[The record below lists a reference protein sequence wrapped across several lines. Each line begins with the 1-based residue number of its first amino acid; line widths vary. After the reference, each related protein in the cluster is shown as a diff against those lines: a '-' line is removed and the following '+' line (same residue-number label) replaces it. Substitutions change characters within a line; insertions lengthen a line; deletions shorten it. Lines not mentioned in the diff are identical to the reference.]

1 MVAVPVDDDGQD
13 QGGQADG
20 FDDGDESVV
29 AEIAHDGAVHAE
41 ADEEGDCDYRRAGEK
56 PEMDP
61 QGVVHVVDAKTNDK
75 GEPKRYPD
83 KYHVCSHLDEPFLP
97 ARQS

>member
-1 MVAVPVDDDGQD
+1 MVAVPVDDDGQN

-20 FDDGDESVV
+20 FDDGDEGVI

-41 ADEEGDCDYRRAGEK
+41 ADEEGDGYNRRAGEK

-61 QGVVHVVDAKTNDK
+61 KRILQVVNTETNDK
-75 GEPKRYPD
+75 GESKRYPD
-83 KYHVCSHLDEPFLP
+83 KHHVCCNLDEPFLP